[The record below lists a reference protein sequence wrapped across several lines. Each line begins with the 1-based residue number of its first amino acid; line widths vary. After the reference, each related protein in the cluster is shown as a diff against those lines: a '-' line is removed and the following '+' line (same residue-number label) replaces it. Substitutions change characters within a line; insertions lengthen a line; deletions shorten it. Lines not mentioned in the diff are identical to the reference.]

1 MAGIPTVARAEIDR
15 LATEW
20 CKAKHVV
27 VMLDD
32 VAKQFAT
39 DVANLILK
47 NYLEDVMQRVA
58 AKKAAATG
66 ASVPTPDAA
75 PAPPKAKS
83 SLVLT
88 DM

>member
-1 MAGIPTVARAEIDR
+1 MAGIPTVARAEVDR

-58 AKKAAATG
+58 AKKATGTPSAT
-66 ASVPTPDAA
+66 VA
-75 PAPPKAKS
+75 PAPMKTTS
-83 SLVLT
+83 TLVLT
-88 DM
+88 DI